1 MVNMDCY
8 QTNDHII
15 KKRRVMDNEM
25 PGTSAE
31 SIIERLSRL
40 EEEVIDIRTKLE
52 KKPARKNTL
61 HDLETKLNIIL
72 NILSK
77 Q

>member
-8 QTNDHII
+8 QTNV
-15 KKRRVMDNEM
+15 KKRRIMDNEM

-52 KKPARKNTL
+52 KKPVRKNTL
-61 HDLETKLNIIL
+61 QDLETKLNIIL

>member
-8 QTNDHII
+8 QTNV
-15 KKRRVMDNEM
+15 KKRRIMDNEM

-40 EEEVIDIRTKLE
+40 EDEVIDIRVKLE
-52 KKPARKNTL
+52 KKPARK
-61 HDLETKLNIIL
+61 IL
-72 NILSK
+72 YKIWRPN
-77 Q
+77 